1 MMMYDIVHEHEQS
14 NMGILAAWM
23 LYVVVIV
30 SLAGYHLVQ
39 IFW

>member
-1 MMMYDIVHEHEQS
+1 MMMYDIVHKHDQS
-14 NMGILAAWM
+14 NMGILVAWM

>member
-1 MMMYDIVHEHEQS
+1 MMMYDIVYKHEQS